1 MDAEAPKLFFSYA
14 RADSDFA
21 LRLAT
26 DLRSAGIKLWI
37 DQLDICP
44 GARWDQAV
52 EGALKSCS
60 GVLVILSPA
69 SVRSNNVLDEV
80 SFALEENKRVVPVRR
95 DECEIP
101 FRLKRLQYIDFAQ
114 SYDNGLTELRAALGS
129 AGTLSWTVPSPGDLR
144 LQKFFSGLVHLRRR
158 RIVLIGVPTVLVI
171 AIVITIIVATGGSP
185 NFRKNNGVPA
195 EINRSDPKRADTS
208 APVVAATSGK
218 REPDGSGDS
227 QPALSSAGVIAFHWT
242 GAAGV
247 LVDIMDSNQKS
258 SLKTIS
264 CGGGQVCNND
274 AAPGKYYLKIGAPG
288 FEQPILV
295 NVRASETSAVPR

>member
-1 MDAEAPKLFFSYA
+1 VITYPDMDAEAPKLFFSYA
-14 RADSDFA
+14 RADSVFA
-21 LRLAT
+21 LRLAK
-26 DLRSAGIKLWI
+26 DLRSAGIQLWI

-44 GARWDQAV
+44 GSRWDQAV
-52 EGALKSCS
+52 EGALKGCS
-60 GVLVILSPA
+60 EVLVILSPA

-80 SFALEENKRVVPVRR
+80 SFALEDNKRVVPVRR

-101 FRLKRLQYIDFAQ
+101 FRLKRLQYIDFAR

-129 AGTLSWTVPSPGDLR
+129 AGTLSLTAPSPGDQRLQFFRGPVYLR
-144 LQKFFSGLVHLRRR
+144 LR

-195 EINRSDPKRADTS
+195 LINRSDPKRADTS

-227 QPALSSAGVIAFHWT
+227 QPSLSSAGVIAFHWT
-242 GAAGV
+242 GGASV

-264 CGGGQVCNND
+264 CGGGQICNND
-274 AAPGKYYLKIGAPG
+274 VAPGK
-288 FEQPILV
+288 
-295 NVRASETSAVPR
+295 